1 MTAKAFQA
9 SLQSDSTEVQDPF
22 FLYTYEAFA
31 YEDKSPTQ
39 RTFISKGNESLFS
52 PHPGLVA
59 VTDSSSP
66 ITFLM
71 NCNKWITSFYS
82 EPKFCQSLQ
91 AKVFTKFFRINYY
104 CLGKKKMRNCTSSL
118 LDFLQK

>member
-22 FLYTYEAFA
+22 FLYTDEAFA

-39 RTFISKGNESLFS
+39 RTFRSKGNESLFS
-52 PHPGLVA
+52 PHSGLVA
-59 VTDSSSP
+59 VTDISSP

-71 NCNKWITSFYS
+71 NC
-82 EPKFCQSLQ
+82 
-91 AKVFTKFFRINYY
+91 R
-104 CLGKKKMRNCTSSL
+104 
-118 LDFLQK
+118 